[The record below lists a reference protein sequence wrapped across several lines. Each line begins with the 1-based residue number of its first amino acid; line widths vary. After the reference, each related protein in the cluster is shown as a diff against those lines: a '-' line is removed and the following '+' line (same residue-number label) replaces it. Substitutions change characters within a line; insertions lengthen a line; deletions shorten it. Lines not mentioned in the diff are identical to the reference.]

1 MDTCSFDTHTSA
13 DRVDTIVEGLY
24 RHFSALTRD
33 TGDIL
38 NRNQTFLYLRHFLLE
53 ETLQEERCGT
63 REDDFRRLVLVLHL
77 DNYGANDIA
86 LAVVIGRDL
95 VLLGQIE
102 FVTLLI
108 EEQHLFLP
116 YLIEFAGND
125 LSHHIAVSEIEALF
139 LQLKDFRSERLTE
152 VEDHSASERRQLY
165 FVRYLFANLRLIV
178 ELERIA
184 ECNLGV
190 GISHIAVL
198 HHQTVTI
205 NLQVTFVRVDDD
217 HIVSRRTVHLE
228 DYALERLLQHG
239 DKRLFVNTFE
249 IFEFRENV
257 NQID

>member
-38 NRNQTFLYLRHFLLE
+38 NRNQTFLHLRHFLLE

-63 REDDFRRLVLVLHL
+63 GEDDFRSLVLVLHL

-86 LAVVIGRDL
+86 LTIVIGRDL

-125 LSHHIAVSEIEALF
+125 LSHHVAVFEIEALF

-152 VEDHSASERRQLY
+152 V
-165 FVRYLFANLRLIV
+165 
-178 ELERIA
+178 
-184 ECNLGV
+184 
-190 GISHIAVL
+190 
-198 HHQTVTI
+198 
-205 NLQVTFVRVDDD
+205 
-217 HIVSRRTVHLE
+217 
-228 DYALERLLQHG
+228 
-239 DKRLFVNTFE
+239 
-249 IFEFRENV
+249 
-257 NQID
+257 